1 MRKCP
6 RCHSSMLLD
15 FGGADG
21 EWERAWKCLGCGREI
36 LDDPE
41 RQTEDD
47 RLRERIRQDA
57 AQGRRV

>member
-1 MRKCP
+1 
-6 RCHSSMLLD
+6 MLLD

-36 LDDPE
+36 LDDAA

-47 RLRERIRQDA
+47 RLLERIRQDA